1 LLVKVNS
8 LSEDTLPI
16 VCGGTHY
23 YTQHFLFPPS
33 ALSIDRP
40 EGSNAGGRSKVLN
53 SKWLPPCALEDIE
66 KEGLMPCDLSAVD
79 RQLLNSFYNPDST
92 SATNGCSEI
101 SSSFDAS
108 AAKTSAM
115 DSEAQQLLDIHRL
128 LQRIDPQE
136 ASRWHWKDGRK
147 VRRGVERWWENRAD
161 QITHKRNDGVNSA
174 ASPASAESD
183 SGKAR

>member
-1 LLVKVNS
+1 
-8 LSEDTLPI
+8 
-16 VCGGTHY
+16 
-23 YTQHFLFPPS
+23 
-33 ALSIDRP
+33 
-40 EGSNAGGRSKVLN
+40 
-53 SKWLPPCALEDIE
+53 
-66 KEGLMPCDLSAVD
+66 MPCDLSAVD
-79 RQLLNSFYNPDST
+79 RKLLNSFYNSDSA
-92 SATNGCSEI
+92 SATNGCPQT
-101 SSSFDAS
+101 SSSSDAS
-108 AAKTSAM
+108 AAKPSAM

-161 QITHKRNDGVNSA
+161 QITHKRKDGVDSA